1 MFDVAT
7 KQDVKDSDVAE
18 LERQETTARL
28 AIAKVEVEPRT
39 WQVRSPGV
47 DVRPEMIF
55 AAAPAAAAV
64 DQAVLGRLP
73 EPETSAVGLSL
84 IKRGFDVLVV
94 LPALVFVAPLLM
106 LAAAALWIESGGPI
120 FFRQRRTGYR
130 GRKFVILK
138 LRTMRVL
145 EDGEG
150 VTQATR
156 GDARITRVG
165 AFLRK
170 SSIDELPQLINVLKG
185 DMSLVGPR
193 PHALA
198 HDELYEAELS
208 NYPLRFQ
215 ARPGLTGLA
224 QVRGFRGEIHAIGD
238 MANRVEAD
246 IEYIRG
252 WSLMRDVQIIMRT
265 VPLLFRDSHAY

>member
-1 MFDVAT
+1 MFDAAT
-7 KQDVKDSDVAE
+7 KHDVTDSDVAE
-18 LERQETTARL
+18 RGRHEAPAPVAVIQAGL
-28 AIAKVEVEPRT
+28 EPRT
-39 WQVRSPGV
+39 WRMRSAVGHV
-47 DVRPEMIF
+47 HAGAVIAAV
-55 AAAPAAAAV
+55 AAAP
-64 DQAVLGRLP
+64 QAVP
-73 EPETSAVGLSL
+73 AQVVEPQNSAVGLS
-84 IKRGFDVLVV
+84 IVKRGFDILVV
-94 LPALVFVAPLLM
+94 LPALLFVGPLLL

-120 FFRQRRTGYR
+120 FFQQRRTGYK
-130 GRKFVILK
+130 GRTFVILK

-145 EDGEG
+145 EDGDG
-150 VTQATR
+150 VRQATL

-208 NYPLRFQ
+208 NYQLRFQ

-224 QVRGFRGEIHAIGD
+224 QIRGFRGEIHTIKD
-238 MANRVEAD
+238 MSSRVEAD
-246 IEYIRG
+246 LEYIRG
-252 WSLMRDVQIIMRT
+252 WSLMRDVQIMLRT
-265 VPLLFRDSHAY
+265 VPLLFRDTHAY